1 MRCPAC
7 GSEDFRGYGFCVNCG
22 AVFPKVTRQAFER
35 APVQTAPPAESLE
48 QMRRTVTVALVVVG
62 LFIIFFYVYLYLMG
76 ADPFLILVVEAFPVF
91 WMIAILDEMAEG
103 QAGAGREGERQ
114 VRIE

>member
-22 AVFPKVTRQAFER
+22 ATFPKETRKAMER

-48 QMRRTVTVALVVVG
+48 QMRRSVTVALIVVG
-62 LFIIFFYVYLYLMG
+62 LFIVFFYVYLYWMG
-76 ADPFLILVVEAFPVF
+76 ADPFLILVVEAFPIF
-91 WMIAILDEMAEG
+91 WMAAILMRWRRA
-103 QAGAGREGERQ
+103 RQ
-114 VRIE
+114 ELGGKGNAK

>member
-22 AVFPKVTRQAFER
+22 ATFPKETRQAFER

-48 QMRRTVTVALVVVG
+48 QMRKSVTVALIVVG
-62 LFIIFFYVYLYLMG
+62 VFIVFFYVYLYLMG

-91 WMIAILDEMAEG
+91 WMIAILMRWRRA
-103 QAGAGREGERQ
+103 RQ
-114 VRIE
+114 ELGGKGNAK